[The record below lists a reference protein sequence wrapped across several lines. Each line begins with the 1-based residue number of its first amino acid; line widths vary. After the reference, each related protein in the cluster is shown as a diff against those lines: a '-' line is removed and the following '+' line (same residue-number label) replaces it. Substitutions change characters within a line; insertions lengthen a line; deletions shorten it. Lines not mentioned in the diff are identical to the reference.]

1 MSLLFYLEETEKN
14 NEHTIHYFES
24 DSAWIKCEDYGG
36 KRISPGVTL
45 GLQAELLNTGVK
57 RYLTKK
63 IGIECEFGQ
72 EEEIIHVVI
81 QK

>member
-1 MSLLFYLEETEKN
+1 MDEK
-14 NEHTIHYFES
+14 
-24 DSAWIKCEDYGG
+24 WRLWG

-45 GLQAELLNTGVK
+45 ELQADLLNTRVK

-63 IGIECEFGQ
+63 IGIEYEFGQ

>member
-1 MSLLFYLEETEKN
+1 M
-14 NEHTIHYFES
+14 
-24 DSAWIKCEDYGG
+24 
-36 KRISPGVTL
+36 TL

>member
-1 MSLLFYLEETEKN
+1 M
-14 NEHTIHYFES
+14 
-24 DSAWIKCEDYGG
+24 
-36 KRISPGVTL
+36 TL

-63 IGIECEFGQ
+63 IGIKYEFGQ